1 MNCQVDIIIIGDSK
15 DGHEAVKKIASANPT
30 IKMVFVSREFKKST
44 THDYLNVEYI
54 KEEVT
59 FIDYKNR
66 LFGCYLKNGDRI
78 YGTHLII
85 ASGLSY
91 VPLML
96 NNKWVPCV
104 FNNIDDIPKTS
115 KNQQAIVLG
124 YNDADVKF
132 AIAVAKKFKY
142 VYFCTESLT
151 PNITDKNIQKLINIE
166 NLVVLPNTSIVKFS
180 VTDNILSSVELS
192 SYSTLTCSA
201 IFVKTKATPE
211 TSFISNKLISKDE
224 AGYIKTTN
232 ISQSLLVPK
241 CFAIGN
247 CTSKSTKKMRD
258 LMIENILTDFG
269 GN

>member
-15 DGHEAVKKIASANPT
+15 EGHEAVKKIASAKPT
-30 IKMVFVSREFKKST
+30 IKIVFVSREFKKST

-59 FIDYKNR
+59 FLDYRNR
-66 LFGCYLKNGDRI
+66 LFSCYLKNGDRI
-78 YGTHLII
+78 YGTHLIV
-85 ASGLSY
+85 ASGLNY
-91 VPLML
+91 TPLML
-96 NNKWVPCV
+96 NNKRIPCV
-104 FNNIDDIPKTS
+104 FNNTEDIPKVA

-124 YNDADVKF
+124 KNDADIKF

-142 VYFCTESLT
+142 VYFCMESLT

-166 NLVVLPNTSIVKFS
+166 NIVVLPNTAIAKF
-180 VTDNILSSVELS
+180 TIADNALSSVELNN
-192 SYSTLTCSA
+192 YSTLTCSA
-201 IFVKTKATPE
+201 IFVKTKATPD
-211 TSFISNKLISKDE
+211 TTFVSNKLVSKDE

-232 ISQSLLVPK
+232 SSQSLLVPK
-241 CFAIGN
+241 CFAIGS
-247 CTSKSTKKMRD
+247 CTCKSTKKMRD

>member
-15 DGHEAVKKIASANPT
+15 DGHETVKKIASANPT

-54 KEEVT
+54 RDEVT

-91 VPLML
+91 APLML
-96 NNKWVPCV
+96 NNKRIPCV
-104 FNNIDDIPKTS
+104 FNNTDDIPKTA

-124 YNDADVKF
+124 QNDTDVKF

-142 VYFCTESLT
+142 VYFCMESLT

-166 NLVVLPNTSIVKFS
+166 NLVVLPNTAIVKF
-180 VTDNILSSVELS
+180 TIADNILSSVELNN
-192 SYSTLTCSA
+192 YSTLTCSA
-201 IFVKTKATPE
+201 IFVKTKTTPE
-211 TSFISNKLISKDE
+211 TSFISNKLVSKDE

-232 ISQSLLVPK
+232 ISQSLMVPK

-258 LMIENILTDFG
+258 LMIESILNDFG